1 MMTTMTILS
10 HQVNN
15 ETGISVKLIEQ
26 ADKRGNYRIIVRD
39 DDAEEVITII
49 MHNDRAV
56 LEAKIPAY
64 LR

>member
-1 MMTTMTILS
+1 MATMTTLS
-10 HQVNN
+10 HQVNS

-26 ADKRGNYRIIVRD
+26 ADKRGNFRIIVRD
-39 DDAEEVITII
+39 DDAEEVVDILF
-49 MHNDRAV
+49 HSNRAA

>member
-1 MMTTMTILS
+1 MVTMMTLS
-10 HQVNN
+10 HQVNS

-26 ADKRGNYRIIVRD
+26 ADKRGNFRIIVRD
-39 DDAEEVITII
+39 DDAEEVVDILF
-49 MHNDRAV
+49 HSNRAA

>member
-1 MMTTMTILS
+1 MAPMTIIS
-10 HQVNN
+10 QQVNK

-26 ADKRGNYRIIVRD
+26 ADKRGNFRIVVRD
-39 DDAEEVITII
+39 DDAEETIDI
-49 MHNDRAV
+49 LFSNNRAA

>member
-1 MMTTMTILS
+1 MAPMTTIS
-10 HQVNN
+10 HQVNK

-26 ADKRGNYRIIVRD
+26 ADKRGNFRIVVRD
-39 DDAEEVITII
+39 DDAEETIDI
-49 MHNDRAV
+49 LFSNNRAA

>member
-1 MMTTMTILS
+1 MAPMTTIS
-10 HQVNN
+10 HQANK

-26 ADKRGNYRIIVRD
+26 TDKRGNFRIVIRD
-39 DDAEEVITII
+39 DDAEETIDI
-49 MHNDRAV
+49 LFSNNRAA

>member
-1 MMTTMTILS
+1 MTPMTIIS
-10 HQVNN
+10 HQVNK

-26 ADKRGNYRIIVRD
+26 ADKRGNFRIVVRD
-39 DDAEEVITII
+39 DDAGETIDI
-49 MHNDRAV
+49 LFSNNRAA

>member
-1 MMTTMTILS
+1 MTPMTTIS
-10 HQVNN
+10 HQVNK

-26 ADKRGNYRIIVRD
+26 ADKRGNFRIVVRD
-39 DDAEEVITII
+39 DDAEETIDI
-49 MHNDRAV
+49 LFSNNRAA